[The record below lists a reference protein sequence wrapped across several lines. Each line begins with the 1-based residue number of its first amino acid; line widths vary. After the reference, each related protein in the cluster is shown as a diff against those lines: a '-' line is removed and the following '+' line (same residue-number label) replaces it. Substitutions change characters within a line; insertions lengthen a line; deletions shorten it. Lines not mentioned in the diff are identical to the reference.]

1 MAMNVRTLCLSILF
15 FEDATGYEIRKLS
28 TEGRFSHFVDASF
41 GSIYPALGRLEKDG
55 LVTSREEI
63 QIGKPA
69 RKIFSI
75 TDNGRQAFVE
85 ELSAPPSQDV
95 FRSEFLMIGM
105 CAELLDENR
114 ISAAID
120 TRIEQLTAELDHIGS
135 ILEDCQHAGTRW
147 VCEYGLHC
155 IGSSR
160 DYLITNRERL
170 EAIASRAAASQDA
183 AE

>member
-1 MAMNVRTLCLSILF
+1 MGMNVRTLCLSILYF
-15 FEDATGYEIRKLS
+15 QEATGYEIRKLS

-41 GSIYPALGRLEKDG
+41 GSIYPALGRLEQDG
-55 LVTSREEI
+55 LVTSREET

-75 TDNGRQAFVE
+75 TEAGRQTFIE
-85 ELSAPPSQDV
+85 ELNQPPSQDV

-105 CAELLDENR
+105 CAELVDAPR
-114 ISAAID
+114 IAAAIE
-120 TRIEQLTAELDHIGS
+120 TRLGQLDAELEHITS
-135 ILEDCQHAGTRW
+135 VLEDCEHPGTRW

-155 IGSSR
+155 ISSSK
-160 DYLITNRERL
+160 DYLTKNRARL
-170 EAIASRAAASQDA
+170 EAIAEQAAAARDA